1 MNKPSLVT
9 AVAAILLAPAA
20 FADHDRYERGDRHG
34 RYDEGTV
41 EFVRVV
47 SATPIYR
54 EVRIDE
60 PRREC
65 WDERVVYPGGYRR
78 HDLAAGTVV
87 GAIAGGVAG
96 HQFGNGHGR
105 DAATLIGALIGANIG
120 QHAAAAHAVPR
131 RERVAYEQRCEVVD
145 ASRYEQRVEAYD
157 VAYRYHGR
165 VYHTQMPYDPGN
177 RIAVQVDVRPVGY

>member
-9 AVAAILLAPAA
+9 AAVAILLSPAA
-20 FADHDRYERGDRHG
+20 FADHDRYDRDD
-34 RYDEGTV
+34 RYDEGNV

-54 EVRIDE
+54 DVRVDE

-78 HDLAAGTVV
+78 NDLAAGTVV

-96 HQFGNGHGR
+96 HQFGKGHGR
-105 DAATLIGALIGANIG
+105 DAATVVGALIGASIG
-120 QHAAAAHAVPR
+120 QQSAAAHSAPR
-131 RERVAYEQRCEVVD
+131 PERVAYEQRCEIVD
-145 ASRYEQRVEAYD
+145 ASRYEQRVEGYD
-157 VAYRYHGR
+157 VAYRYNGR
-165 VYHTQMPYDPGN
+165 IYHTQMPYDPGN
-177 RIAVQVDVRPVGY
+177 RIAVQVDVRPAGY